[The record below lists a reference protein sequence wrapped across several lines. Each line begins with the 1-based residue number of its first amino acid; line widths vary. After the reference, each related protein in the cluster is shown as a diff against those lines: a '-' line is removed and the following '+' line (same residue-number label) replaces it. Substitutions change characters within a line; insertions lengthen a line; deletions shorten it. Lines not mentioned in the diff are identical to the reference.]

1 MATLQKFE
9 DILAWQKAR
18 VMVNQIYAITRKQE
32 FSKDYELL
40 KQIRRAAIS
49 ILSNI
54 SEGFERNGNKEFA
67 HFLSIATGSIG
78 EVKAQLYIA
87 FDQNYIQEEELN
99 NLLNDCNE
107 IGKMVNKLIQYLN
120 TTEYKGTKFKSK
132 N

>member
-67 HFLSIATGSIG
+67 HFL
-78 EVKAQLYIA
+78 KLYKLK
-87 FDQNYIQEEELN
+87 FYI
-99 NLLNDCNE
+99 
-107 IGKMVNKLIQYLN
+107 I
-120 TTEYKGTKFKSK
+120 YKKV
-132 N
+132 

>member
-9 DILAWQKAR
+9 DLLAWQKAR
-18 VMVNQIYAITRKQE
+18 VMVNQIYVITRKQE
-32 FSKDYELL
+32 FSKDNELL

-67 HFLSIATGSIG
+67 HFLSITTGSIG

-120 TTEYKGTKFKSK
+120 TTEFKGTKFKSK